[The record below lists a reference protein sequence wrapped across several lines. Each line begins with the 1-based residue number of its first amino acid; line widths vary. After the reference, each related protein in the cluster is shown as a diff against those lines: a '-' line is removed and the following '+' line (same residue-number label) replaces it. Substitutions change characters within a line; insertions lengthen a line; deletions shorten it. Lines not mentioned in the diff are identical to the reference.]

1 MLYTLCVPHIWG
13 LPWWFTGKE
22 SIGICSAGD
31 AGSVLGWDDPME
43 EGVATHSSVLAERI
57 SWTRGS
63 WLLLGYS
70 PYDLKGPDMTK
81 ATEHTHMSHILKI

>member
-13 LPWWFTGKE
+13 LPWWFSGKE

-57 SWTRGS
+57 SWTKRILAPVRLQS
-63 WLLLGYS
+63 LG
-70 PYDLKGPDMTK
+70 PQRVRYD
-81 ATEHTHMSHILKI
+81 